1 MRKAL
6 IKDNL
11 VINVIEAGADYAPE
25 AGHEAI
31 EITQDNMQVSLGW
44 GYQNG
49 SFIDPESLKTVDELR
64 AEKKAAI
71 SALRDQKYGA
81 GFTYQGK
88 TFQCDLEAQKDMTAI
103 MLQFA
108 LGNTNPHNGE
118 WRTVDN
124 EAVAMDDTQVQAF
137 IQGVFAHVYGIKNA
151 AWTHK
156 DNLSNINDRDAIMGY
171 DITEGW

>member
-6 IKDNL
+6 VKNGW
-11 VINVIEAGADYAPE
+11 VINVIETGADYTPE

-31 EITQDNMQVSLGW
+31 EITQENMRASIGW
-44 GYQNG
+44 GYDNG

-64 AEKKAAI
+64 NEKKAAI
-71 SALRDQKYGA
+71 SALREQKYGQ

-88 TFQCDLEAQKDMTAI
+88 IYQCNLEAQKDMTAI

-108 LGNTNPHNGE
+108 LGNTNPHGGE

-156 DNLSNINDRDAIMGY
+156 DNLENINDRETLVSY